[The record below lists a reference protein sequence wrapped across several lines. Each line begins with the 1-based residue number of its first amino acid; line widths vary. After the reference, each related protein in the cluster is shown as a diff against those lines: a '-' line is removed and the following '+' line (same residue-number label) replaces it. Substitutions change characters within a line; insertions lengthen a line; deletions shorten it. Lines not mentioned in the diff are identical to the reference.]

1 MKEGQPERG
10 VLMENDIL
18 ELLQEKAP
26 TFSKGQ
32 RAIAKYITESYDKAA
47 FLTASKLGKT
57 VGVSES
63 TVVRFAVELGFD
75 GYPSMQKAM
84 REMVLNRLT
93 AVQRIEVANDRIGDQ
108 DVVSMVLHSDMEK
121 LRQTGEILDRD
132 AFRASVNALL
142 NAKRIYIVGV
152 RSAAPLANFLG
163 YYLGYMFRN
172 VHIVTAS
179 GSSEMFEKMVGITAE
194 DAVVAFSF
202 PRYSTATLRAAGYCR
217 SVGATVVGVTDNR
230 QSPLAQYSDHVL
242 LAKSDMVSLVD
253 TLVAP
258 LSVANALIVAL
269 AAKREKELAKTF
281 STLER
286 VWEEYHVYEKR
297 EDGK

>member
-1 MKEGQPERG
+1 MNG
-10 VLMENDIL
+10 DIL
-18 ELLQEKAP
+18 ELLAEKAP
-26 TFSKGQ
+26 AFSKGQ
-32 RAIAKYITESYDKAA
+32 RAIAKFITESYDKAA

-63 TVVRFAVELGFD
+63 TVVRFAVELGYD

-93 AVQRIEVANDRIGDQ
+93 CVQRIEVANDRIGDQ
-108 DVVSMVLHSDMEK
+108 DVVSMVLQSDMDK

-142 NAKRIYIVGV
+142 GAKRIYIVGV

-163 YYLGYMFRN
+163 YYLGYMFNN

-179 GSSEMFEKMVGITAE
+179 GSSEMFEKIVGITAE
-194 DAVVAFSF
+194 DAVIAFSF

-217 SVGATVVGVTDNR
+217 SVGATVVGVTDHR
-230 QSPLAQYSDHVL
+230 QSPLAQSSDHVL

-258 LSVANALIVAL
+258 LSVCNALIVAL
-269 AAKREKELAKTF
+269 ASKREKELAKTF
-281 STLER
+281 NTLER
-286 VWEEYHVYEKR
+286 VWEEYHVYEKQ

>member
-1 MKEGQPERG
+1 MS
-10 VLMENDIL
+10 NDIL
-18 ELLQEKAP
+18 ELLQEKTPA
-26 TFSKGQ
+26 FSKGQ
-32 RAIAKYITESYDKAA
+32 RAIAKFITESYDKAA

-63 TVVRFAVELGFD
+63 TVVRFAVELGYD

-93 AVQRIEVANDRIGDQ
+93 SVQRIEVANDRIGDQ

-163 YYLGYMFRN
+163 YYLGYMFNN

-179 GSSEMFEKMVGITAE
+179 GSSEMFEKIVGITAE

-217 SVGATVVGVTDNR
+217 SVGATVVGVTDNK
-230 QSPLAQYSDHVL
+230 QSPLAQSSDHVL

-269 AAKREKELAKTF
+269 AAKRERELAKTF
-281 STLER
+281 NTLER

>member
-1 MKEGQPERG
+1 MNG
-10 VLMENDIL
+10 DIL
-18 ELLQEKAP
+18 ELLAEKAP
-26 TFSKGQ
+26 NFSKGQ
-32 RAIAKYITESYDKAA
+32 RAIARFITESYDKAA

-63 TVVRFAVELGFD
+63 TVVRFAVELGYD

-93 AVQRIEVANDRIGDQ
+93 SVQRIEVANDRIGDQ
-108 DVVSMVLHSDMEK
+108 DVVSMVLQSDMNK

-142 NAKRIYIVGV
+142 GAKRIYIVGV

-163 YYLGYMFRN
+163 YYLGYMFNN

-179 GSSEMFEKMVGITAE
+179 GSSEMFEKIVGITAE
-194 DAVVAFSF
+194 DAVIAFSF

-217 SVGATVVGVTDNR
+217 SVGATVVGVTDHR
-230 QSPLAQYSDHVL
+230 QSPLAQSSDHVL

-253 TLVAP
+253 SLVAP

-269 AAKREKELAKTF
+269 ASKREKELAKTF
-281 STLER
+281 NTLER